1 MQHIKRNPQTVSSR
15 RSVIS
20 ELVSDHQVTSQQ
32 DLLELLRKRGFVVT
46 QATLS
51 RDLEALGAIKRNS
64 ENEPI
69 PHYVVPIETNTAL
82 RSDGAQAALVRSLHE
97 LLLVP
102 NILRLWWLFI
112 RLREERN
119 FLQVTSIEVGGLTRW
134 ELSLETT
141 RFFSSHEAKITQKQF
156 ATTWLHWLKVGHRRD

>member
-51 RDLEALGAIKRNS
+51 RGLGGTGCDQK
-64 ENEPI
+64 
-69 PHYVVPIETNTAL
+69 
-82 RSDGAQAALVRSLHE
+82 E
-97 LLLVP
+97 L
-102 NILRLWWLFI
+102 
-112 RLREERN
+112 
-119 FLQVTSIEVGGLTRW
+119 G
-134 ELSLETT
+134 
-141 RFFSSHEAKITQKQF
+141 K
-156 ATTWLHWLKVGHRRD
+156 